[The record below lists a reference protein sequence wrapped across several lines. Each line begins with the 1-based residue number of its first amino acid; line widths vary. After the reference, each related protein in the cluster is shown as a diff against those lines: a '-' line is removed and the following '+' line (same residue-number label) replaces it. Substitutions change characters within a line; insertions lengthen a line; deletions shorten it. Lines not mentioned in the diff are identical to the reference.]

1 MENRVLSFCIILYI
15 VIFYRIVLESLGIL
29 VSSDFIFSF
38 YIFVYL
44 NGQAS
49 LFHCRSPPIST
60 NFFRDSCWLEVFY
73 MDENPKRIKKK
84 DDPYTIKKVGNEYI
98 ISFKD
103 ALGILQEIKVT
114 KEVYAIFDKS
124 ELQDKREMNEFD
136 RHIEHSEIY
145 EDNLVIRAK
154 EKTISMEDE
163 FIQKATFEELKRAI
177 EMLPEIQKRRIKKY
191 YFDDKDEYE
200 IATEEFISVKNVSVT
215 LKSARENL
223 KKILKKL
230 I

>member
-1 MENRVLSFCIILYI
+1 
-15 VIFYRIVLESLGIL
+15 
-29 VSSDFIFSF
+29 
-38 YIFVYL
+38 
-44 NGQAS
+44 
-49 LFHCRSPPIST
+49 
-60 NFFRDSCWLEVFY
+60 
-73 MDENPKRIKKK
+73 MDENHKRIKKK

-177 EMLPEIQKRRIKKY
+177 EMLPEIQKRRFLLY
-191 YFDDKDEYE
+191 YDYDLNYYQIGAMEHCN
-200 IATEEFISVKNVSVT
+200 ASAARNSVVI
-215 LKSARENL
+215 ARE
-223 KKILKKL
+223 KTKRR
-230 I
+230 